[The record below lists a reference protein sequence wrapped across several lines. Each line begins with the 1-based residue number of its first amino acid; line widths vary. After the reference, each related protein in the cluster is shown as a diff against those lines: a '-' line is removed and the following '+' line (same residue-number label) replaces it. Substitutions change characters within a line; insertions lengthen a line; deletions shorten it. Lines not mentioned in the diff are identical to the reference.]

1 MRRSV
6 HLPHRQQNWWRTVSY
21 THLVGQHQMFA
32 AQYTEITEKKK
43 IIMSG
48 GLGTVSYT
56 HLDVYKRQVLRAID
70 GVRTRDPD
78 LGKVVLYQLSHYRV
92 LFVFLT
98 WNNTYYT
105 IRSYRSQHFF

>member
-1 MRRSV
+1 MLRNGCFEWDKRCF
-6 HLPHRQQNWWRTVSY
+6 LMKFYRYKKTVIPS
-21 THLVGQHQMFA
+21 G
-32 AQYTEITEKKK
+32 ITV
-43 IIMSG
+43 I
-48 GLGTVSYT
+48 
-56 HLDVYKRQVLRAID
+56 RAID

-105 IRSYRSQHFF
+105 IRS